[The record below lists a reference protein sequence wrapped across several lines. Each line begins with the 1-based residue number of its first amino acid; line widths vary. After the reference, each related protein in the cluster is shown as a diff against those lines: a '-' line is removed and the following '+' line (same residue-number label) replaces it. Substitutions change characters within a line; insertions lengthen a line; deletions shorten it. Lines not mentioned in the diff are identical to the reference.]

1 MSLLGSV
8 AEYVDAPS
16 LRVSPPMYSVREE
29 APWPWRLQGRHW
41 DSTRQTHMQLHK
53 AARPGVRVMALH
65 TVRVSTPW
73 MNGAAGGPTLRSQ
86 PRPAQPLAKGL
97 GIVKASE
104 EDSPHFQTDSLIVC
118 VRHTDRSY
126 PHAPEGMSQSL
137 RHLRSIRTLWLH
149 QLFWMSGA

>member
-16 LRVSPPMYSVREE
+16 LRVSPPVCSVREE
-29 APWPWRLQGRHW
+29 APRPWRLQGRRW
-41 DSTRQTHMQLHK
+41 NSTRQTHMQLHK
-53 AARPGVRVMALH
+53 AACPGARVMALH
-65 TVRVSTPW
+65 MVRVSTPW
-73 MNGAAGGPTLRSQ
+73 MNGAAGGPTPRSQ
-86 PRPAQPLAKGL
+86 QRPAQPLAKGL

-118 VRHTDRSY
+118 VQHMDRSY
-126 PHAPEGMSQSL
+126 PHAPEGTPQSL
-137 RHLRSIRTLWLH
+137 RRLRNVRTLWLR